1 MLQNI
6 LWIFAISLAV
16 YSIPSSI
23 VGFIGVF
30 SCNQYADATVTQ
42 CGRNG
47 QHSNYFNLVYDN
59 MTCHYISDT
68 TPCMPGNQVIRI
80 CYKLFHPTDCQS
92 AINQYG
98 SGAVLFSNPNI
109 PKGILISGIVCFLRA
124 FLPGLGS
131 INTTWDNRSVSS
143 SSISKQSRSKT
154 W

>member
-1 MLQNI
+1 MLQKT

-80 CYKLFHPTDCQS
+80 CYKLFHPTNCQS

-109 PKGILISGIVCFLRA
+109 PKGILISGIVSFAVSMMCLCVYQKQHQKQENNIPS
-124 FLPGLGS
+124 LKPYYS
-131 INTTWDNRSVSS
+131 TINV
-143 SSISKQSRSKT
+143 
-154 W
+154 